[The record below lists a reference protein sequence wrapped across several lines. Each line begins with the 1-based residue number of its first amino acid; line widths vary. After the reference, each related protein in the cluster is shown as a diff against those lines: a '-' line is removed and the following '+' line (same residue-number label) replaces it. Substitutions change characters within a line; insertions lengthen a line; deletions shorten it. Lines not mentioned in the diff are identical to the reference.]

1 MRFFFRRFFLPFY
14 RRWALWYI
22 RRERVFR
29 YGGLRLRVPPGVFH
43 PGVFFSTPIF
53 LSFLQKI
60 DLQGK
65 TVIDVGT
72 GSGALALFAARRGA
86 RVTALDVNP
95 LAVATARDNA
105 RDNGLEVA
113 VMESDLFDRVPAQAF
128 DYVLI
133 NPPYYPR
140 SPRDTAESA
149 FFAGENLE
157 YFEKLFRQL
166 PGCLHSSDDLE
177 SSDESPP
184 NLHSSDDLE
193 SSDELPEKPNFHSS
207 DDLESSDE
215 LQAHSSDD
223 LESSD
228 ESQAWIILSED
239 CDLETIRAIAT
250 RSGFRIDVVHEK
262 KKWGERFLL
271 FALTRNPLTR

>member
-1 MRFFFRRFFLPFY
+1 MRFLFRRFFLPFY
-14 RRWALWYI
+14 RRWALWHI
-22 RRERVFR
+22 RREQVFR

-86 RVTALDVNP
+86 RVTALDINP

-177 SSDESPP
+177 SSDESP
-184 NLHSSDDLE
+184 
-193 SSDELPEKPNFHSS
+193 EKPNLHSS

-228 ESQAWIILSED
+228 ESEVWIILSED